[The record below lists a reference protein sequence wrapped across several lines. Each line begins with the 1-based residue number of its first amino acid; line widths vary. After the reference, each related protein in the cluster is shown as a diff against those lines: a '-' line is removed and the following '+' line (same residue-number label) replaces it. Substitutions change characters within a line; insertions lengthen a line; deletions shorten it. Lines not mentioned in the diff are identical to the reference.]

1 MATDET
7 ITRTEIPEFLEASA
21 IPLTSRLMP
30 LLDPAKAVDTSKFA
44 PQVAAQTGIQQA
56 AIQKGLGAA
65 GLGQATFD
73 PTTGELTGIGQG
85 TGISAFEP
93 FLTQAGA
100 DAAAAQQLTGPQA
113 YQEFMS
119 PYQQEVIDT
128 SLAALQRER
137 DIARQQIGTQA
148 AQLGAFGGGRQ
159 AVQEGVFDAETAMG
173 KAQLEGQL
181 RAQAFQNAQ
190 QQADQAF
197 GQQQQLSTQ
206 QQGLAQL
213 APQLA
218 QQEISALGQLGQGQQ
233 LQSQAVLD
241 AQAQAERE
249 AAFEEQQRLGFVGQQ
264 LTGLIGG
271 YPAST
276 TYQTTTTPP
285 PSPLSQLLGVGAGL
299 GGILGQLG
307 AFGQ

>member
-1 MATDET
+1 MPTDET

-30 LLDPAKAVDTSKFA
+30 LLDPAQAVDTSKFA
-44 PQVAAQTGIQQA
+44 PTVAAETALQQQA
-56 AIQKGLGAA
+56 RGLSGGLG
-65 GLGQATFD
+65 
-73 PTTGELTGIGQG
+73 
-85 TGISAFEP
+85 SFEP

-100 DAAAAQQLTGPQA
+100 DATAAQQFTGPQA
-113 YQEFMS
+113 FQEFMS

-137 DIARQQIGTQA
+137 DIARQQIGTGA

-159 AVQEGVFDAETAMG
+159 GLQEGAFDAETALG
-173 KAQLEGQL
+173 KAQLEAQL
-181 RAQAFQNAQ
+181 RAQGFQQAQ
-190 QQADQAF
+190 QAAQQSFAN
-197 GQQQQLSTQ
+197 QQQLSAQ

-218 QQEISALGQLGQGQQ
+218 QQQIAGIGQLGQQQQ
-233 LQSQAVLD
+233 LQSQAILD

-249 AAFEEQQRLGFVGQQ
+249 AAFEQQQRLGFVGQQ

-276 TYQTTTTPP
+276 TYQTTTSAP

>member
-1 MATDET
+1 MPDET
-7 ITRTEIPEFLEASA
+7 ITTTKPAPFIEAAGTTLTE
-21 IPLTSRLMP
+21 RLMP
-30 LLDPAKAVDTSKFA
+30 LLNPANAMDTASYA
-44 PQVAAQTGIQQA
+44 PTVAAQDPLQQQA
-56 AIQKGLGAA
+56 YQQAA
-65 GLGQATFD
+65 GLG
-73 PTTGELTGIGQG
+73 
-85 TGISAFEP
+85 SFEP
-93 FLTQAGA
+93 FLAQAGA
-100 DAAAAQQLTGPQA
+100 EATGAQQFVGPQA

-137 DIARQQIGTQA
+137 DVARQQIGTQA

-190 QQADQAF
+190 QQAAQAF
-197 GQQQQLSTQ
+197 GQQQALSTQ

-218 QQEISALGQLGQGQQ
+218 QQEITALQQLGTGQQ
-233 LQSQAVLD
+233 AQSQAILD
-241 AQAQAERE
+241 AQAQAARE
-249 AAFEEQQRLGFVGQQ
+249 KAFEEQQRLGFVGQQ

-271 YPAST
+271 YPAQQ
-276 TYQTTTTPP
+276 TYQTTTQQP
-285 PSPLSQLLGVGAGL
+285 PSPLQNILGIG
-299 GGILGQLG
+299 GGIASIIG
-307 AFGQ
+307 AMNT

>member
-1 MATDET
+1 MAETTT
-7 ITRTEIPEFLEASA
+7 ITKPAPFIEAAGTTLTEK
-21 IPLTSRLMP
+21 LMP
-30 LLDPAKAVDTSKFA
+30 VLGQPVDTSAFA
-44 PQVAAQTGIQQA
+44 PTVAAQDPLQLQAYQQ
-56 AIQKGLGAA
+56 AA
-65 GLGQATFD
+65 GLGAY
-73 PTTGELTGIGQG
+73 
-85 TGISAFEP
+85 EP

-100 DAAAAQQLTGPQA
+100 EATGAAQYVGPQA

-159 AVQEGVFDAETAMG
+159 AVQEAEFDVGTAMG
-173 KAQLEGQL
+173 KAQLESQL
-181 RAQAFQNAQ
+181 RAQAFQQAQQAAQQAFQQ
-190 QQADQAF
+190 QQA
-197 GQQQQLSTQ
+197 LSTQ

-218 QQEISALGQLGQGQQ
+218 QQEISGLQQLGQQQQ

-241 AQAQAERE
+241 AAAQAARE
-249 AAFEEQQRLGFVGQQ
+249 QAFEEQQRLGFVGQQ

-271 YPAST
+271 YPAQQT
-276 TYQTTTTPP
+276 FQTTMQQP
-285 PSPLSQLLGVGAGL
+285 PSPLQSILGIGTGVA
-299 GGILGQLG
+299 GILGALRG
-307 AFGQ
+307 

>member
-1 MATDET
+1 MPDET
-7 ITRTEIPEFLEASA
+7 ITTTKPAPFIEAAGTTLTE
-21 IPLTSRLMP
+21 RLMP
-30 LLDPAKAVDTSKFA
+30 LLNPANAMDTASYA
-44 PQVAAQTGIQQA
+44 PTVAAQDPLQQQA
-56 AIQKGLGAA
+56 YQQAA
-65 GLGQATFD
+65 GLG
-73 PTTGELTGIGQG
+73 
-85 TGISAFEP
+85 SFEP
-93 FLTQAGA
+93 FLAQAGA
-100 DAAAAQQLTGPQA
+100 EATGAQQFVGPQA

-137 DIARQQIGTQA
+137 DVARQQIGTQA

-190 QQADQAF
+190 QQAAQAF
-197 GQQQQLSTQ
+197 GQQQALSTQ

-218 QQEISALGQLGQGQQ
+218 QQEITALQQLGTGQQ
-233 LQSQAVLD
+233 AQSQAILD
-241 AQAQAERE
+241 AQAQAARE

-271 YPAST
+271 YPAQQ
-276 TYQTTTTPP
+276 TYQTTTQQP
-285 PSPLSQLLGVGAGL
+285 PSPLQNILGIG
-299 GGILGQLG
+299 GGIASIIG
-307 AFGQ
+307 AMNT